1 MSTPQQR
8 HDRRREHRE
17 RNAAAATAAPAINPV
32 AEAIRRGNPD
42 APLPGETL
50 NRQHP
55 TDRAVKLLHALAS
68 GEWLPEEEQVSAR
81 SAAENLRE
89 YQRQQVATL
98 GDLTKRADLA
108 ERALGSFMES
118 VALTLDLDVNQDSD
132 TILATLRDRLYKVG
146 EECEPQIIDGEALPV
161 YPDDDDDEETPEP
174 DQIAVPPALHEV
186 CKALA
191 RHFADDLA
199 VTPSNAAGLVDL
211 LANNLDDAR
220 REIEDRAEDAEKL
233 RATLRQEQ
241 ERGQQVG
248 EQQIPASALHSLV
261 MEFGGSLDLHPV
273 ASLRQILAQLQ
284 ANRKPENFD
293 ENLATV
299 VNSMQRYEAV
309 LATIKNAIS
318 LA

>member
-17 RNAAAATAAPAINPV
+17 RNAAATAAPAINPV

-42 APLPGETL
+42 AVLPGEPRHQSPVERAAGLLRSL
-50 NRQHP
+50 NVNDEDREIVQACANLTEYHRQQQE
-55 TDRAVKLLHALAS
+55 T
-68 GEWLPEEEQVSAR
+68 
-81 SAAENLRE
+81 LRE
-89 YQRQQVATL
+89 
-98 GDLTKRADLA
+98 LTQRADLA

-118 VALTLDLDVNQDSD
+118 VALTLDLDVNQDGD

-146 EECEPQIIDGEALPV
+146 EECEPQIIDGEARPV
-161 YPDDDDDEETPEP
+161 YPDDDEETPEP
-174 DQIAVPPALHEV
+174 VIERAPVSPELHEV
-186 CKALA
+186 CKALS

-211 LANNLDDAR
+211 LANNLDNAR

-261 MEFGGSLDLHPV
+261 MEFGGSLDVHPV

-284 ANRKPENFD
+284 ANQKPEKFD

>member
-17 RNAAAATAAPAINPV
+17 RNAAATAAPAMNPV

-42 APLPGETL
+42 APLPGETA

-55 TDRAVKLLHALAS
+55 TQRAANLLHALAAS
-68 GEWLPEEEQVSAR
+68 RWLPDAEQVSAV
-81 SAAENLRE
+81 SAAECLKE
-89 YQRQQVATL
+89 YQRQQVDTL

-118 VALTLDLDVNQDSD
+118 VALMLDLDVNQDSD

-261 MEFGGSLDLHPV
+261 MEFGGSLDVHPV

-284 ANRKPENFD
+284 ANQKPEKFD

>member
-8 HDRRREHRE
+8 HDRRREHRK
-17 RNAAAATAAPAINPV
+17 RNAAATAAPAMNPV

-42 APLPGETL
+42 AVLPGEP
-50 NRQHP
+50 RHKSP
-55 TDRAVKLLHALAS
+55 VERAVGLL
-68 GEWLPEEEQVSAR
+68 R
-81 SAAENLRE
+81 SLNVNDEDREIVQACANLTEYHRQQQETLRE
-89 YQRQQVATL
+89 QTQ
-98 GDLTKRADLA
+98 RADLA

-118 VALTLDLDVNQDSD
+118 VALTLDLDVDQDGD

-161 YPDDDDDEETPEP
+161 YPDDDDDDEETPEP

-248 EQQIPASALHSLV
+248 EQQIPVSALHSLV
-261 MEFGGSLDLHPV
+261 MEFGGSLDVHPV

-284 ANRKPENFD
+284 ANQKPEKFD